1 MEPAFM
7 SKLKI
12 PCCFWLE
19 NYKKA
24 FLKYDILAGIIVAVM
39 LIPQSMAYAR
49 IAGLP
54 PVAGIYASTIPL
66 FIYAL
71 FGSSRHLVVG
81 PVAILSLLVLAACS
95 EYADPGTREY
105 LRIVVLLTLLV
116 GILQVMLCFLRAGFL
131 INFVSNAVM
140 SGFISA
146 AAIIIMLTQAGH
158 LLGLDLAA
166 GYSAITLVGGV
177 FGEAGEVHL
186 PTAAV
191 GIGTAGLLYIAKKQW
206 PHAPAALI
214 AVILAILLVK
224 GLNLDALGVAIVGE
238 VPGGLPQ
245 FSVPLLDAGMAVR
258 LFPAALII
266 VFVGYV
272 ESMGI
277 AQWAAM
283 REKDRI
289 YPNLELGGLGAAN
302 VFSGLFSGYVV
313 AGGFSRTAV
322 NYKAGARTPL
332 ASVVAAVLVLAVL
345 LFLTPLFYYL
355 PDAVLAAIIFVS
367 IAGLVDYKYALLL
380 FRIKKADGWTLLIT
394 FFVTLL
400 VGIEQGILT
409 GIVFSLTLFVARS
422 SRPRTAVLGYVKRE
436 NAYRDIRLYPE
447 AQTDPHMI
455 IMRVD
460 ASLYFANA
468 RYVQERAAEQLAQR
482 PDTKW
487 VILDMSGVNDIDAV
501 ALSTLGSIK
510 ENFAHHGVT
519 LVFAGMKAQVR
530 EVIEKADWH
539 DSTPRQKDFPTLQQA
554 VRRLESK
561 QHTQDE
567 QNG

>member
-1 MEPAFM
+1 M

-19 NYKKA
+19 NYEKS
-24 FLKYDILAGIIVAVM
+24 FLKYDILAGIVVAVM

-71 FGSSRHLVVG
+71 LGSSRHLVVG

-95 EYADPGTREY
+95 EYAEPGTREY
-105 LRIVVLLTLLV
+105 IQIVVLLTLLV
-116 GILQVMLCFLRAGFL
+116 GALQVILSFLRAGVL
-131 INFVSNAVM
+131 INFVSSAVM

-146 AAIIIMLTQAGH
+146 AAIIIMLTQTGH
-158 LLGLDLAA
+158 LLGLDLDA
-166 GYSAITLVGGV
+166 GYSAITLVLGF
-177 FGEAGEVHL
+177 FGEAGGMHL

-191 GIGTAGLLYIAKKQW
+191 GLGSAGILYVAKKKW
-206 PHAPAALI
+206 PHAPSALI
-214 AVILAILLVK
+214 VVILATLLVK
-224 GLNLDALGVAIVGE
+224 GLNLDALGVSVVGE
-238 VPGGLPQ
+238 VPGGLPL
-245 FSVPLLDAGMAVR
+245 FSVPLLDTGMAVK
-258 LFPAALII
+258 LLPAAMII

-283 REKDRI
+283 REKERV
-289 YPNLELGGLGAAN
+289 YPNLELGSLGAAN
-302 VFSGLFSGYVV
+302 IFSGLFSGYVV
-313 AGGFSRTAV
+313 TGGFSRTAV

-367 IAGLVDYKYALLL
+367 IAGLVDYKYALRL

-409 GIVFSLTLFVARS
+409 GIIFSLTLFVARS
-422 SRPRTAVLGYVKRE
+422 SRPRTAVLGYVERE
-436 NAYRDIRLYPE
+436 NAYHDIRLYPE
-447 AQTDPHMI
+447 AQTDPQII

-468 RYVQERAAEQLAQR
+468 RYVQERAVEQLAQR

-501 ALSTLGSIK
+501 ALSTLGNIK

-554 VRRLESK
+554 LRRLESNL
-561 QHTQDE
+561 HTQDKH
-567 QNG
+567 NPHIS